1 MSHLRGD
8 FLVQLLQPLLRRLIQ
23 TLVDPPQQELQEV
36 VLRPPARH
44 RSGHTRESPI
54 TNAFPNTRFLHGKKL
69 RIGFCG
75 TALRAP

>member
-54 TNAFPNTRFLHGKKL
+54 TTITRFRTHAFFMVKSFG
-69 RIGFCG
+69 
-75 TALRAP
+75 